1 MSKKLSGG
9 PAWPSDESLVSSRHK
24 DIRAKV
30 LTDLLPANIT
40 NTDDLLKKGSINI
53 TLFRKPPLR

>member
-30 LTDLLPANIT
+30 LTDLLPADIT
-40 NTDDLLKKGSINI
+40 NTDDLLKKGRINI
-53 TLFRKPPLR
+53 TLFHKPPLR